1 MAVKQISVFIE
12 NRPGRLLKVTQ
23 CLTEKGVN
31 IHALSAAD
39 TADFGILRLIVDKSD
54 VAYQALK
61 EEAFTVLENE
71 VLVIKV
77 ADRPGGLNEAL
88 QVLDAA
94 GIGVDYIYAFYNSDK
109 ATALNIIK
117 VDDMEKAVTALAA
130 AGIHL
135 LDNKDFCAC

>member
-23 CLTEKGVN
+23 CLTAKGVN

-61 EEAFTVLENE
+61 EEGFTVLENE

-94 GIGVDYIYAFYNSDK
+94 GLGVDYIYAFYNSDK

-130 AGIHL
+130 AGIRL